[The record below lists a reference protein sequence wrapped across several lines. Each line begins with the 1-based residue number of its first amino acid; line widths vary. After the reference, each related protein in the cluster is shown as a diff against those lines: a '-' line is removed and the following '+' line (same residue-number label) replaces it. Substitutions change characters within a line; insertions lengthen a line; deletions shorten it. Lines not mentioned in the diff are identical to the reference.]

1 MNSKTKFNLKIYAW
15 SVYTSKI
22 YITINWLTLRFDIH
36 NYNAAARST
45 VKLFKPL
52 FQTNLCGKSSITL
65 GAVNAW
71 NKIQTAFADA
81 ILKNLTTIQIQT
93 SLTEK
98 YIDKY

>member
-1 MNSKTKFNLKIYAW
+1 MW
-15 SVYTSKI
+15 
-22 YITINWLTLRFDIH
+22 
-36 NYNAAARST
+36 
-45 VKLFKPL
+45 
-52 FQTNLCGKSSITL
+52 KSSITL